1 VQSAKHQPSWF
12 HYSHTLARSR
22 YSQRYSLWDRS
33 DAASGYQS
41 IYCSNLLICHGGVRP
56 NYSVWDSTSLYTQLY
71 TEIRFALD
79 FLLSQLS
86 CPHAHEYVTSTC
98 YQCTL
103 NCKYR
108 PTVRFRKRSHAW
120 VAISLTL
127 TFENGFLQFEQ
138 KCYWEIK
145 QSKRCFIFPP
155 RLTSVSALCTTWW
168 NRKPEN
174 VYFHLNAAC
183 CFANKHAKHVK
194 YYIVTAEPPFTVKTI
209 DCTYQTGPERE
220 HSILQQVTPTVDIYQ
235 VCHAVGHNVN

>member
-1 VQSAKHQPSWF
+1 MAVYGQITASE
-12 HYSHTLARSR
+12 TARR
-22 YSQRYSLWDRS
+22 YIRS
-33 DAASGYQS
+33 Y
-41 IYCSNLLICHGGVRP
+41 IRR
-56 NYSVWDSTSLYTQLY
+56 SVLRSTSCFH
-71 TEIRFALD
+71 R
-79 FLLSQLS
+79 S
-86 CPHAHEYVTSTC
+86 HAHTRTN
-98 YQCTL
+98 TL
-103 NCKYR
+103 RVHATNVRSIANYR
-108 PTVRFRKRSHAW
+108 PTVRPRKRSHAW

-127 TFENGFLQFEQ
+127 TSENWFLQFEQ

-183 CFANKHAKHVK
+183 CFANKHAKHIK
-194 YYIVTAEPPFTVKTI
+194 YYIVTVEPPFTVKTI
-209 DCTYQTGPERE
+209 DCTHQTGPERE